1 MDARFAAFESEF
13 PSIICEAVNSAF
25 DAKLPAQLDA
35 RLPAYFEQFRR
46 ELTHELT
53 FRREGEGPS
62 HPPPPDP
69 FVTHEM
75 AQIPPPPHPGP
86 QNPRPP
92 WQQRLD
98 FPRFTDGDD
107 ILAWIYKA
115 EQFFSFYGIPDAQ
128 RVLTASFHF
137 EGELLHWFR
146 WMDCVN
152 TTPTWS
158 AFTTALCR
166 EFGPFAFEDSAE
178 ALFKLHQ
185 LGPLRDYIAEFHR
198 LATRSPEISPLLLR
212 SCFLGGLKKELRYD
226 VKLFKPAN
234 VHEAI
239 AIAVQL
245 DSKLTELKSVPSRT
259 TTTSKPFS
267 NTVTPSSYTMLN
279 TRNLGI
285 KKLTPAEIQRK
296 RERGECWFCTDKW
309 VSGHKCG
316 LKQLLKMD
324 VLDSD
329 VVENDI
335 EEDQPA
341 LHNMELSACAFY
353 GTHGCPPAQT
363 MKVLGQINDR
373 SVKILLDSGS
383 SHNFV
388 DSKLLKQWGW
398 HATNTKSFE
407 VMIAYGGKVTSSGCC
422 RAVEL
427 SLEGYHCHTDLYSL
441 PLGGCDVVLGVQ
453 WLSTVSP
460 VLWDFQLLTMEFT
473 KDHHTYKLSH
483 QNSTTS
489 GIQEVSLHQLDKELA
504 NSNLGFF
511 LYSMET
517 EKLESCELNSV
528 QLQELQQLLNA
539 FESIFAL
546 PTTLPPQRDHDHHI
560 PLVQGAKPPSIR
572 PYHYGPLQ
580 KTEIEKAV
588 QELLE
593 AGFIRRSHSPF
604 SFPVLLV
611 RKNEGT
617 WRMCIDYRELNT
629 LTIKDKY

>member
-13 PSIICEAVNSAF
+13 PSIIREAVNSAF
-25 DAKLPAQLDA
+25 DAKLPAQLDACLPTYFDA

-69 FVTHEM
+69 LVSHEM

-86 QNPRPP
+86 PNPRPP
-92 WQQRLD
+92 WQKRLD
-98 FPRFTDGDD
+98 FPRFTEGDD

-115 EQFFSFYGIPDAQ
+115 EQFFSFYGILDAQ

-166 EFGPFAFEDSAE
+166 EFGPSAFEDSAE
-178 ALFKLHQ
+178 ALFKLRQ
-185 LGPLRDYIAEFHR
+185 LGPLRDYIAEFRR

-226 VKLFKPAN
+226 VKLLKPAN

-259 TTTSKPFS
+259 NTTSKPFS
-267 NTVTPSSYTMLN
+267 NT
-279 TRNLGI
+279 R
-285 KKLTPAEIQRK
+285 KK
-296 RERGECWFCTDKW
+296 ERGECWFCNDKW
-309 VSGHKCG
+309 VMGHKCG
-316 LKQLLKMD
+316 LKQLLMMD
-324 VLDSD
+324 VMDSE
-329 VVENDI
+329 VMAGSI
-335 EEDQPA
+335 EEDHPELQ
-341 LHNMELSACAFY
+341 HMELSECAFY
-353 GTHGCPPAQT
+353 GTQGSSTVQT
-363 MKVLGQINDR
+363 MKVFSQINGHP
-373 SVKILLDSGS
+373 VKILLNSGS

-398 HATNTKSFE
+398 QAATTKAFE
-407 VMIAYGGKVTSSGCC
+407 VMIVDGGKVTSSGCC
-422 RAVEL
+422 KNVAL
-427 SLEGYHCHTDLYSL
+427 SLAGYHCLIDLYSL

-453 WLSTVSP
+453 WLSTVSH
-460 VLWDFQLLTMEFT
+460 VLWDFHLLTMEFP

-483 QNSTTS
+483 HSSNAS
-489 GIQEVSLHQLDKELA
+489 GIQAVSLHQLDKELV
-504 NSNLGFF
+504 NSNLGLF
-511 LYSMET
+511 LYSIEE
-517 EKLESCELNSV
+517 EKLESCDLNSV
-528 QLQELQQLLNA
+528 QLQELQQLLTR
-539 FESIFAL
+539 FEAIFAL
-546 PTTLPPQRDHDHHI
+546 PTKLPPQRNHDHHI

-593 AGFIRRSHSPF
+593 AGFIRPSHSPF
-604 SFPVLLV
+604 FFPVLLV
-611 RKNEGT
+611 KKKEGT
-617 WRMCIDYRELNT
+617 HY
-629 LTIKDKY
+629 